1 MQTVI
6 RHHPDDAL
14 LLAHAGRSLATG
26 PALLVETHLEACARC
41 RQVVLDFERVGGGLL
56 EAEAGAPVDDG
67 ALQAVLARLDGPV
80 ARPPPPIVR
89 PKPPLP
95 AGSNWPR
102 ALRHCRI
109 SGWRPM
115 GPGMRWSRVSVPHDP
130 QANVLLLR
138 IGAGKCLPQH
148 THTGTELTQVLY
160 GAFDDGRSVFDAGDF
175 DEADTDILHQP
186 VVQAQGECICL
197 ASVDGRLLF
206 DSWIARWASAVVGL

>member
-1 MQTVI
+1 MI

-26 PALLVETHLEACARC
+26 PALLVEAHLESCARC
-41 RQVVLDFERVGGGLL
+41 RQAVRAFERVGGRLM
-56 EAEAGAPVDDG
+56 EAGESTPLHDDALAAVLSRLDAPVEVP
-67 ALQAVLARLDGPV
+67 A
-80 ARPPPPIVR
+80 PPLVS

-95 AGSNWPR
+95 PGSNWPR
-102 ALRHCRI
+102 ALRHCRV
-109 SGWRPM
+109 SGWRPV

-130 QANVLLLR
+130 AANVLLLR
-138 IGAGKCLPQH
+138 IGAGKCLPRH

-160 GAFDDGRSVFDAGDF
+160 GAFDDGRAVFGPGDF

-197 ASVDGRLLF
+197 AAVDGRLVF
-206 DSWIARWASAVVGL
+206 ESWLARLASSVVGL